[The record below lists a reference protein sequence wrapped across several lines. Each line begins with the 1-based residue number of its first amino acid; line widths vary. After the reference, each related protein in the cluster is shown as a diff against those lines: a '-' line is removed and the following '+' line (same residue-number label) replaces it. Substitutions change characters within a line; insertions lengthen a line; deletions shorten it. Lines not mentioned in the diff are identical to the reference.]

1 MALKECHI
9 YVQRFF
15 SLCIWRALQRPGI
28 KEVGVRGVGGM
39 KHNLKYVDRVDLQHF
54 FRSPS
59 FI

>member
-1 MALKECHI
+1 MVLQEYYVH
-9 YVQRFF
+9 VQRF
-15 SLCIWRALQRPGI
+15 SSICIWRALQRPGI

-39 KHNLKYVDRVDLQHF
+39 KHNLKYIDRVNLQHF